1 MSMTLFIAVAA
12 TLVIF
17 LLVMG
22 IASLLQSGSDKAD
35 KRVKNRLRALA
46 MSDMDAASIDLVLR
60 ETSMSTVPWFNRLLE
75 KLRWAAKVNKLIKQ
89 ADAKGSAGVY
99 LLLCGLLAIVGFY
112 VGILADRIWV
122 SFMLA
127 FVFGNIPLW
136 WLKRQKRKRVDRFQ
150 AQLPEALDLMARA
163 LKAGHT
169 FGGGLRMVADEFD
182 DPIACEF
189 RQTLD
194 EMNYGM
200 DADRALDNLLDR
212 VDCTDLKFFVVSV
225 NIQRETGGNLAEIM
239 DKISSLVRER
249 FVLFGKV
256 KVLSAEGRLS
266 ALILVLLPFILAGV
280 LYIVNPGYISLL
292 WTRELGQGMA
302 WTAVILL
309 AVGTLFTRKI
319 VRIKV

>member
-1 MSMTLFIAVAA
+1 MSITFFIAVAA

-22 IASLLQSGSDKAD
+22 IASLLQSGSDKAE
-35 KRVKNRLRALA
+35 KRVKSRLQSLA

-60 ETSMSTVPWFNRLLE
+60 ETSMSTVPWFNRFLE
-75 KLRWAAKVNKLIKQ
+75 KMRWAANVNKLIKQ

-99 LLLCGLLAIVGFY
+99 LLLCALLAIVGFY
-112 VGILADRIWV
+112 VGILSDRIWV
-122 SFMLA
+122 SFVLA
-127 FVFGNIPLW
+127 FIFGNIPLW
-136 WLKRQKRKRVDRFQ
+136 RLKMQKRKRVDRFQ
-150 AQLPEALDLMARA
+150 TQLPEALDLMARA

-169 FGGGLRMVADEFD
+169 FGGGMRMVADEFN
-182 DPIACEF
+182 DPIAGEF

-194 EMNYGM
+194 EINYGM
-200 DADRALDNLLDR
+200 DADRALYNLLER
-212 VDCTDLKFFVVSV
+212 VDSTDLKFFVVSV
-225 NIQRETGGNLAEIM
+225 NIQRETGGNLSEIM

-249 FVLFGKV
+249 FVLFGKI

-266 ALILVLLPFILAGV
+266 ALILVLLPFALAGV

-302 WTAVILL
+302 WSAVILL
-309 AVGTLFTRKI
+309 AVGVFFTRKI
-319 VRIKV
+319 VRIEV